1 MSNYACL
8 EGVVESL
15 HGDFGFINGD
25 DGNTYFFLLSRAHVI
40 GDIARLNKGIRVEF
54 GFDPRRLVP
63 SGKNPF
69 AAIVVILDRE
79 LNLEYA

>member
-15 HGDFGFINGD
+15 HRGYGFIKGD
-25 DGNTYFFLLSRAHVI
+25 DGGTYFFLFSPAYVI
-40 GDIARLNKGIRVEF
+40 GDMARLTEGMRVEF

-69 AAIVVILDRE
+69 AAIVVIPEKE
-79 LNLEYA
+79 LSLEYA